1 MKVAIPNP
9 QPCAPNDPEHRKRLS
24 PPVDEAS
31 LEIAARI
38 FRAMGDTPRLRTL
51 AMLSQGEACVSE
63 IAAATNEELSTIS
76 QRLRVLRSENL
87 LVRRRQGKHIL
98 YSLAD
103 QHVAGLIF
111 NALAHS
117 TEKTPEPLTK
127 GKNSR

>member
-1 MKVAIPNP
+1 
-9 QPCAPNDPEHRKRLS
+9 
-24 PPVDEAS
+24 VDEAS
-31 LEIAARI
+31 LEAAARI
-38 FRAMGDTPRLRTL
+38 FRAMGDPPRLRTL
-51 AMLSQGEACVSE
+51 ALLSQGEACVTE

-103 QHVAGLIF
+103 EHVSGLIF

-117 TEKTPEPLTK
+117 TEKSKPVPVAKKQTK
-127 GKNSR
+127 GNI

>member
-1 MKVAIPNP
+1 MKAKTKIEV
-9 QPCAPNDPEHRKRLS
+9 PCEPNDPDHRKRLM
-24 PPVDEAS
+24 PPVDDAAIEAAS
-31 LEIAARI
+31 RI
-38 FRAMGDTPRLRTL
+38 FRAMGDPPRLRTL
-51 AMLSQGEACVSE
+51 AMLAQGEACVTE

-87 LVRRRQGKHIL
+87 LERRRQGKHIL

-117 TEKTPEPLTK
+117 TEKKTTK
-127 GKNSR
+127 GK

>member
-1 MKVAIPNP
+1 MKEINTDT
-9 QPCAPNDPEHRKRLS
+9 QPCLPNDPEHRRRLL
-24 PPVDEAS
+24 PPVDDAS
-31 LEIAARI
+31 IEVAARI
-38 FRAMGDTPRLRTL
+38 FRAMGDPPRLRTL
-51 AMLSQGEACVSE
+51 AMLAQGEACVSE

-87 LVRRRQGKHIL
+87 LTRRRQGKHIL

-117 TEKTPEPLTK
+117 TETGPVRDTK
-127 GKNSR
+127 GRGGT